1 VARSGR
7 KQIGVA
13 ARLGLRHD
21 GGVSRSGT
29 TCVAIVIALFAA
41 LACDGSLEST
51 SRLGPDASAGDAGG
65 SADAASTATD
75 GATSSDARPGPIDA
89 GTSPDAGPPDTGP
102 PEPLPLPDE
111 SATVNALASERPD
124 LLAASCL
131 ETGGNNDFLFELVR
145 RLRAIDDRWGL
156 NWKRGVVGDMSQDV
170 VDYHFGHGER
180 EGSTDV
186 YIIDVIA
193 GHCGDSPGPTWID
206 QTEATR
212 KGGTIGMWTL
222 AGRTDL

>member
-1 VARSGR
+1 MW
-7 KQIGVA
+7 A
-13 ARLGLRHD
+13 A
-21 GGVSRSGT
+21 
-29 TCVAIVIALFAA
+29 VAIAILGAF
-41 LACDGSLEST
+41 ACDGSLEST
-51 SRLGPDASAGDAGG
+51 SRLDPDSSVAGDAGG
-65 SADAASTATD
+65 SDAATPGIDTGTA
-75 GATSSDARPGPIDA
+75 S
-89 GTSPDAGPPDTGP
+89 DAGPSAIDTGTALPEDAGSADAGP

-111 SATVNALASERPD
+111 SGTVDALASERPD
-124 LLAASCL
+124 LLAASCV

-180 EGSTDV
+180 EGSTEV
-186 YIIDVIA
+186 YIIDVIT
-193 GHCGDSPGPTWID
+193 GHCGDSPAPGWID
-206 QTEATR
+206 VTEATR